1 MILFFYH
8 FDPGTFQSHF
18 QANAGIN
25 SKPLVREQE
34 KIAGGGRARGGE
46 EDGGEEKEKK
56 GVSDGNE
63 GKLICALEPF
73 IVFNRFIIQPRVIRS
88 NDFSYVRT

>member
-1 MILFFYH
+1 MILFLYH

-34 KIAGGGRARGGE
+34 KIAGGGRARGG
-46 EDGGEEKEKK
+46 GGRRWR
-56 GVSDGNE
+56 GE
-63 GKLICALEPF
+63 GKEG
-73 IVFNRFIIQPRVIRS
+73 RKRR
-88 NDFSYVRT
+88 